1 VRLVLIAALTRND
14 IADYVAAV
22 FRVYGLL
29 IIAYIVT
36 SLFFSFGGRL
46 PYSRWSRAI
55 LDFLRDVSEPLLRPF
70 RAILPPLG
78 PLDLSP
84 IVALIVLQIV
94 GAIVV
99 KLIRG

>member
-1 VRLVLIAALTRND
+1 MNGLVLALTRND

-29 IIAYIVT
+29 IIAYILT

-55 LDFLRDVSEPLLRPF
+55 LEFLHDVSEPLLRPF
-70 RAILPPLG
+70 RAILPMLG

-94 GAIVV
+94 GAVV
-99 KLIRG
+99 VGLIRP

>member
-1 VRLVLIAALTRND
+1 MTVLLAVARGD

-22 FRVYGLL
+22 FRVYTLL
-29 IIAYIVT
+29 IIAYIVA
-36 SLFFSFGGRL
+36 SLFFAFGGRI

-70 RAILPPLG
+70 RAILPNLG

-84 IVALIVLQIV
+84 VLAIIALNVV

-99 KLIRG
+99 NLIRG

>member
-1 VRLVLIAALTRND
+1 MRAIVVLALDRND
-14 IADYVAAV
+14 VADYVAAL

-36 SLFFSFGGRL
+36 SLFFAFGGRL

-70 RAILPPLG
+70 RAILPALG

-99 KLIRG
+99 NIIRG

>member
-1 VRLVLIAALTRND
+1 MRGLVVLALDRNGIAN
-14 IADYVAAV
+14 YVAAL

-36 SLFFSFGGRL
+36 SLFFAFGGRI

-70 RAILPPLG
+70 RAVLPTLG

-94 GAIVV
+94 GQIVV
-99 KLIRG
+99 NVIRG